1 MVKARQDQAWTRRG
15 FSLLWDATTLKSIAS
30 PAEAVDLREFLSIA
44 KCWQED
50 LPSCDGD
57 TLIVT
62 GMEGVLDSLG
72 SDELSAWLEQDL
84 RPAML
89 SFQEEYEGQAGLIM
103 WLPSGGKRIE
113 MDRATER
120 YYWKPH
126 GQTRIALGQMLWGGA
141 EADVER
147 LLVSDDPNPDI
158 DGQAY
163 CGLFHPRIS

>member
-15 FSLLWDATTLKSIAS
+15 FSLLWDATTLNGIAS
-30 PAEAVDLREFLSIA
+30 PAEAVDLREFLSIS
-44 KCWQED
+44 KHWPDD

-62 GMEGVLDSLG
+62 GMEGVLDSLAG
-72 SDELSAWLEQDL
+72 EELAAWIERDL

-103 WLPSGGKRIE
+103 WLPSGGKRID
-113 MDRATER
+113 MHRATER

-126 GQTRIALGQMLWGGA
+126 GAPEIALGQMLWGGA

-147 LLVSDDPNPDI
+147 LLMSNDPNPDI

>member
-1 MVKARQDQAWTRRG
+1 MVKKRQDQAWTRRG
-15 FSLLWDATTLKSIAS
+15 FSLLWDATTLKGIAS

-44 KCWQED
+44 KGWPED

-62 GMEGVLDSLG
+62 GMEGVLDSLVG
-72 SDELSAWLEQDL
+72 EELEAWLERDL

-103 WLPSGGKRIE
+103 WLPSGGKRIH

-126 GQTRIALGQMLWGGA
+126 GQERIALGQMLWGGA

-147 LLVSDDPNPDI
+147 ILVSDDPHPDI
-158 DGQAY
+158 DGQAW

>member
-15 FSLLWDATTLKSIAS
+15 FSLLWDAETLKKIAS

-44 KCWQED
+44 SCWPEN
-50 LPSCDGD
+50 LPSCGGD

-62 GMEGVLDSLG
+62 GMEGLLDSLSG
-72 SDELSAWLEQDL
+72 KDREMWLEQDL
-84 RPAML
+84 RPAIL
-89 SFQEEYEGQAGLIM
+89 SFQEWYESQAGLIM
-103 WLPSGGKRIE
+103 WLPSGGKRIK
-113 MDRATER
+113 MDLATEQ

-126 GQTRIALGQMLWGGA
+126 GQERIALGRMLWGGA

-147 LLVSDDPNPDI
+147 IIVSDISNPDI
-158 DGQAY
+158 DGKNY

>member
-1 MVKARQDQAWTRRG
+1 MVKERRDQAWKRRG
-15 FSLLWDATTLKSIAS
+15 FSLLWDAATLKEIAS
-30 PAEAVDLREFLSIA
+30 PSEAVDLRGFLALAAS
-44 KCWQED
+44 WPEV
-50 LPSCDGD
+50 LPSSNGD

-62 GMEGVLDSLG
+62 GMEGVLDSLDG
-72 SDELSAWLEQDL
+72 DELAAWLERDL

-103 WLPSGGKRIE
+103 WLPTGGKRIE
-113 MDRATER
+113 MDRATEH

-126 GQTRIALGQMLWGGA
+126 GRERVVLGQMLWGGA

-147 LLVSDDPNPDI
+147 ILVSDDPHPDP
-158 DGQAY
+158 DGQAW